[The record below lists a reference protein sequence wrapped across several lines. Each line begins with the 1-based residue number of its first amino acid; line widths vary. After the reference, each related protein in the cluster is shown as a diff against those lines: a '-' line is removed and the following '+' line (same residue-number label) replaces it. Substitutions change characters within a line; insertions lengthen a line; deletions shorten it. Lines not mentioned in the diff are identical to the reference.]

1 MPAYDFRCNACGR
14 SSNIFYKSY
23 SAYDAAQVEGHIC
36 PHCGSRDMTRLI
48 SRVTL
53 AKPTVN
59 YANMSS
65 GEMLNVLEG
74 GNTGEVNELMRQTGA
89 DKGLEGMGDE

>member
-14 SSNIFYKSY
+14 ASNIFYKTY
-23 SAYDAAQVEGHIC
+23 SAYDAAQAAGHVC

-48 SRVTL
+48 SRVAL

-89 DKGLEGMGDE
+89 DQGLDSPE